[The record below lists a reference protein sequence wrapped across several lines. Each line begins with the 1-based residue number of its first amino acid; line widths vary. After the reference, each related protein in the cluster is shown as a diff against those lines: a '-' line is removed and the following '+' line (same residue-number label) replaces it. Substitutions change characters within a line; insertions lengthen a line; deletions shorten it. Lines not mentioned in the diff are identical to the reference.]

1 MFNAMFGLVGAL
13 LAQRFNVFSL
23 VPTTMLALLST
34 GVIGAIE
41 GTRVLS
47 IFVAMFGVCAVIQF
61 GYFAGIL
68 RTRQL

>member
-1 MFNAMFGLVGAL
+1 MQSLVL
-13 LAQRFNVFSL
+13 LARYLLSALTFFSL

-41 GTRVLS
+41 GTRMLS
-47 IFVAMFGVCAVIQF
+47 ILVAMFGVCAVIQF